1 MSSPTLYFM
10 WIAEYTDGTRV
21 PQFNPETGKE
31 NKADP
36 DWLPS
41 MGVTIL
47 SVKEYD
53 EESLVRQLKSKG
65 ARVKRFG
72 WYNFS
77 PQMAAALQAQGHK
90 VISTYPPIS
99 VVLNVKEGE
108 EVVAARRT
116 AKQWGMA
123 GAGGRIYDRGFGPTI
138 YVLGI
143 KDKSYV
149 FISEDGTIEVSS
161 DFNYK

>member
-1 MSSPTLYFM
+1 MASPTLSFM
-10 WIAEYTDGTRV
+10 WIAEYTDGTRI

-31 NKADP
+31 NKGDP

-41 MGVTIL
+41 KGVSIL

-53 EESLVRQLKSKG
+53 EESLIGQLKKKG

-77 PQMAAALQAQGHK
+77 PQMAKILQAHGHN
-90 VISTYPPIS
+90 VVSTYPPIS
-99 VVLNVKEGE
+99 VVLDVKEGE
-108 EVVAARRT
+108 EIVAARRT
-116 AKQWGMA
+116 EKKWGMA
-123 GAGGRIYDRGFGPTI
+123 GMRVYDRGFGPTI
-138 YVLGI
+138 YVSGI
-143 KDKSYV
+143 KDKAYV
-149 FISEDGTIEVSS
+149 FISEDGSIEMST